1 MVKYRVFVILALVIA
16 GVMIAGCTQSP
27 ALPVVTPTSNAAATP
42 VATPVATTVQAKPSF
57 TMGDHYLQ
65 KSYSFQSENDVV
77 VAQFRVD
84 DPSWGIE
91 FDVLPLNDDINYC
104 WFEMKVTNVDNGQ
117 SETYGYGRDKG
128 FDLKNQ
134 VPMYTTGPYKL
145 EMKGNRVKVD
155 VTAAKRNP

>member
-1 MVKYRVFVILALVIA
+1 MMKHSVLVILALIIA
-16 GVMIAGCTQSP
+16 GVMVAGCTQSP
-27 ALPVVTPTSNAAATP
+27 AVPATAPTPTAATVVVTPA
-42 VATPVATTVQAKPSF
+42 QARPSF

-65 KSYSFQSENDVV
+65 KSYSFQSEKDVFV
-77 VAQFRVD
+77 EQFRVD
-84 DPSWGIE
+84 NPAWGIE
-91 FDVLPLNDDINYC
+91 FDVLPLNDNTIYC
-104 WFEMKVTNVDNGQ
+104 WFEMKVTNIDTGQVD
-117 SETYGYGRDKG
+117 TYGYGRENG

>member
-1 MVKYRVFVILALVIA
+1 MKQSIFVILALLIA
-16 GVMIAGCTQSP
+16 GVMVAGCTQSP
-27 ALPVVTPTSNAAATP
+27 AAPTATPVPTSATTPVVTVTE
-42 VATPVATTVQAKPSF
+42 AKTSF

-65 KSYSFQSENDVV
+65 ESYSFQSENEAIVK
-77 VAQFRVD
+77 QFRVD
-84 DPSWGIE
+84 NPAWGIE
-91 FDVLPLNDDINYC
+91 FDVLPLNDNTLYC
-104 WFEMKVTNVDNGQ
+104 WFEMKVTNMDTGHT
-117 SETYGYGRDKG
+117 ETYGYGRDNG